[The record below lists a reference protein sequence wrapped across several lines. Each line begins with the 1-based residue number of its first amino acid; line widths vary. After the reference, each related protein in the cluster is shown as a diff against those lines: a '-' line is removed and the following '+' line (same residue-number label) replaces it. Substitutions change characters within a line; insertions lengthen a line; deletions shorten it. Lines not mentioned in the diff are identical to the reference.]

1 MSGISEVAA
10 PANGGL
16 MIIRREDKR
25 RRCTHESLWKECS
38 PMAGRTG
45 AGDLNP
51 LEAILC
57 CRGLCCVESESVNSL
72 SQR

>member
-25 RRCTHESLWKECS
+25 RRMYT
-38 PMAGRTG
+38 RVV
-45 AGDLNP
+45 
-51 LEAILC
+51 
-57 CRGLCCVESESVNSL
+57 VERV
-72 SQR
+72 